1 MEDVFVRYMELP
13 STIRSFV
20 VANKDMTY
28 TVILNCKLSHEQN
41 LISYQHELDH
51 ILRGDYEKKCS
62 VDLIEINAHEFS
74 KEIAM

>member
-1 MEDVFVRYMELP
+1 MDNVFVRYMDFP
-13 STIRSFV
+13 ATIRSFV
-20 VANKDMTY
+20 VANKDLTY
-28 TVILNCKLSHEQN
+28 TIVLNSKLSHEQN

-62 VDLIEINAHEFS
+62 VDFIEITAHEFS

>member
-51 ILRGDYEKKCS
+51 ILRGDYERKCS
-62 VDLIEINAHEFS
+62 VDLIEINAHTES
-74 KEIAM
+74 MAI

>member
-20 VANKDMTY
+20 VANKDLSY
-28 TVILNCKLSHEQN
+28 TILLNSKLSHEQN

-62 VDLIEINAHEFS
+62 IDLIEIHSHADS
-74 KEIAM
+74 IAINK

>member
-1 MEDVFVRYMELP
+1 MDNVFVRYMDFP
-13 STIRSFV
+13 ATIRSFV
-20 VANKDMTY
+20 VANKDLTY
-28 TVILNCKLSHEQN
+28 TIVLNSKLSHEQN